1 MKMYV
6 RFVPLHLLN
15 ISNGSMEYVELLNV
29 TKAVTELSFT
39 QVPRIIK
46 AIRHNG
52 WIAGDC
58 KPGATI
64 SITDAGMN
72 ELLMH
77 QEMIEYS
84 AQQHKEQTFQNK
96 LQNKLAILSL
106 LIALPSSLVGAL
118 LEHFF
123 QGINAVFGWFAS
135 LL

>member
-46 AIRHNG
+46 AIRHSG

-77 QEMIEYS
+77 QEMIEES
-84 AQQHKEQTFQNK
+84 AEKKRHNRINTYLNA
-96 LQNKLAILSL
+96 LNCV
-106 LIALPSSLVGAL
+106 IALASLVFGIII
-118 LEHFF
+118 EHYWSIVSFF
-123 QGINAVFGWFAS
+123 HS
-135 LL
+135 LFH